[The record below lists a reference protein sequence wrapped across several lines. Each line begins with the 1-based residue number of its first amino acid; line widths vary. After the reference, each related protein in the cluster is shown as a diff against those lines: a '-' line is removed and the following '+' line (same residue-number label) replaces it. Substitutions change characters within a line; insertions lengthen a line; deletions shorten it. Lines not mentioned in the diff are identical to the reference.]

1 MPLLLLDPWFTTVPS
16 KEKKN
21 NHISLTNPCT
31 TGRYR
36 RSGALA

>member
-21 NHISLTNPCT
+21 HLSLTNPCT
-31 TGRYR
+31 NGRYR